1 MNYIH
6 MAIKL
11 SSPLILALDHDDPQ
25 FIEKLTDDLA
35 EVVGCFK
42 LGPRMIY
49 RMGGQWTQKIAE
61 KAPLFV
67 DCKFFDIP
75 STMEAAVRTS
85 FEMGATFVTVHALSG
100 PEALARMAQVEK
112 ELSQQR
118 PFKILNVTILT
129 SWDQKSF
136 SPNFIQ
142 ATPEKHV
149 EILVDQVKA
158 AGMDGIV
165 CSPHELSLLKGKGMY
180 AVTPGVRL
188 VGEATQDQ
196 KRVMGPT
203 EALSSGA
210 SAFVV
215 GRPIL
220 MAKNPKE
227 AALDYAVSMV

>member
-1 MNYIH
+1 

-11 SSPLILALDHDDPQ
+11 RSPLILALDHDDPK
-25 FIEKLTDDLA
+25 FIEKLTDELA
-35 EVVGCFK
+35 DVVGCFK

-49 RMGGQWTQKIAE
+49 RMGGAWTRKISE

-100 PEALARMAQVEK
+100 PEALSRMAQVEK
-112 ELSQQR
+112 ELAAER

-129 SWDQKSF
+129 SWDQGSF
-136 SPNFIQ
+136 SPNFVP
-142 ATPEKHV
+142 ASPEKHV

-165 CSPHELSLLKGKGMY
+165 CSPHELALLEGKGMY

-188 VGEATQDQ
+188 DLEDRQDQ
-196 KRVMGPT
+196 KRVMGPS
-203 EALSSGA
+203 EALKAGA

-220 MAKNPKE
+220 SAKNPKE
-227 AALDYAVSMV
+227 AALDYVVSMV

>member
-1 MNYIH
+1 MNYLH

-11 SSPLILALDHDDPQ
+11 RSPLILALDHDDPK
-25 FIEKLTDDLA
+25 FIEKITDELS

-49 RMGGQWTQKIAE
+49 RMGGEWTKKIAA

-85 FEMGATFVTVHALSG
+85 FEMGATFVTVHALAG
-100 PEALARMAQVEK
+100 PEALARMAQVER
-112 ELSQQR
+112 ELADQR

-129 SWDQKSF
+129 SWDQNSF
-136 SPNFIQ
+136 TPNFIG
-142 ATPEKHV
+142 APPEKHV

-165 CSPHELSLLKGKGMY
+165 CSPHELGMLKGKGFY
-180 AVTPGVRL
+180 TVTPGVRL
-188 VGEATQDQ
+188 DLEDRQDQ
-196 KRVMGPT
+196 KRVMGPA
-203 EALSSGA
+203 EALKAGA

-220 MAKNPKE
+220 SAKNPKE